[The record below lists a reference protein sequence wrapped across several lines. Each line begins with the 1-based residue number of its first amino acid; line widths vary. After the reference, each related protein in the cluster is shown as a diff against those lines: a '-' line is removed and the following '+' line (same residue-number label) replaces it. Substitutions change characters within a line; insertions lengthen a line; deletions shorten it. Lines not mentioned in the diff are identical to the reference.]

1 MDQKDLT
8 HRTIGAIA
16 ALRVANEKH
25 WKGYC
30 LDKGVKWRKEVKSP
44 FQPVVIW
51 VLKRSKMKTGENQTS
66 KASMIAGCL
75 DEFWEIKRP
84 QGMNPGDI
92 AAWLDASGG
101 YTAVYRDRLDRLR
114 APKDKA
120 EMRYTAAIW
129 R

>member
-1 MDQKDLT
+1 METTEDKEWDDVIALAEGSTSLSLDQKDLT
-8 HRTIGAIA
+8 HRTIAAIA

-51 VLKRSKMKTGENQTS
+51 VLKRSKMKTGENHTS

-75 DEFWEIKRP
+75 DPCRCLP
-84 QGMNPGDI
+84 PRGD
-92 AAWLDASGG
+92 
-101 YTAVYRDRLDRLR
+101 YLR
-114 APKDKA
+114 S
-120 EMRYTAAIW
+120 
-129 R
+129 